1 MKKYGFLFLLLIPL
15 LGQAKCTPKGTTSAT
30 QPITLDLT
38 TGSTTVNFNP
48 NLQGTFDC
56 NTTGDKM
63 YYATS
68 LQDYIVE
75 IKDSASSQSIFIKLT
90 LESSDF
96 PVNTGSD
103 RIASVKNYSVDD
115 TLNNKQMTLKASY
128 VAAMSY
134 SSDNG
139 EKVYG
144 NSFSLSKPAVNFLS
158 NNSCNSNI
166 LAWIVC
172 SALRLF
178 SNDNAYSQYLTF
190 TVKHKPTTCRFSQPT
205 YEIKM
210 PDTTLNEIL
219 SGNNS
224 KTGSTNLVLNCDG
237 VYNVTTNP
245 VSFNVARGDWNDNG
259 TILKNTII
267 NGAQGVGFQIY
278 NGTAATP
285 LKRGDALMSRLTK
298 MATINDQYTFPITAR
313 YVRITGEAL
322 QPGEVQSKVIFAVSY
337 D

>member
-48 NLQGTFDC
+48 NLQGSFDC

-259 TILKNTII
+259 TILKNTIT

-285 LKRGDALMSRLTK
+285 LKRGNALMSRLTK

>member
-1 MKKYGFLFLLLIPL
+1 
-15 LGQAKCTPKGTTSAT
+15 
-30 QPITLDLT
+30 
-38 TGSTTVNFNP
+38 
-48 NLQGTFDC
+48 
-56 NTTGDKM
+56 M

-224 KTGSTNLVLNCDG
+224 KTRSTNLVLNCDG

-259 TILKNTII
+259 TILKNTIT

-322 QPGEVQSKVIFAVSY
+322 QPGEVQSKVIFSVSY

>member
-38 TGSTTVNFNP
+38 TGSKTVNFNP
-48 NLQGTFDC
+48 NLQGSFDC

>member
-1 MKKYGFLFLLLIPL
+1 
-15 LGQAKCTPKGTTSAT
+15 
-30 QPITLDLT
+30 
-38 TGSTTVNFNP
+38 
-48 NLQGTFDC
+48 
-56 NTTGDKM
+56 
-63 YYATS
+63 
-68 LQDYIVE
+68 
-75 IKDSASSQSIFIKLT
+75 
-90 LESSDF
+90 
-96 PVNTGSD
+96 
-103 RIASVKNYSVDD
+103 
-115 TLNNKQMTLKASY
+115 
-128 VAAMSY
+128 
-134 SSDNG
+134 
-139 EKVYG
+139 
-144 NSFSLSKPAVNFLS
+144 
-158 NNSCNSNI
+158 
-166 LAWIVC
+166 IVC

>member
-38 TGSTTVNFNP
+38 TGSTTVNFNH
-48 NLQGTFDC
+48 NLQGSFDC

>member
-48 NLQGTFDC
+48 NLQGSFDC

-322 QPGEVQSKVIFAVSY
+322 QPGEVQSKVIFSVSY

>member
-1 MKKYGFLFLLLIPL
+1 
-15 LGQAKCTPKGTTSAT
+15 
-30 QPITLDLT
+30 
-38 TGSTTVNFNP
+38 
-48 NLQGTFDC
+48 
-56 NTTGDKM
+56 M

-134 SSDNG
+134 CSDNG

-245 VSFNVARGDWNDNG
+245 VSFNVARGNWNDNG
-259 TILKNTII
+259 TILKNTIT

>member
-15 LGQAKCTPKGTTSAT
+15 LGQAKCTPKGITSAT

-48 NLQGTFDC
+48 NLQGSFDC

>member
-1 MKKYGFLFLLLIPL
+1 
-15 LGQAKCTPKGTTSAT
+15 
-30 QPITLDLT
+30 
-38 TGSTTVNFNP
+38 
-48 NLQGTFDC
+48 
-56 NTTGDKM
+56 M

-178 SNDNAYSQYLTF
+178 SNDNAYSQYMTF

-322 QPGEVQSKVIFAVSY
+322 QLGEVQSKVIFSVSY

>member
-1 MKKYGFLFLLLIPL
+1 MKKYWFLFLLLIPL
-15 LGQAKCTPKGTTSAT
+15 SGQAKCTPKGVTSAT

-48 NLQGTFDC
+48 NLQGSFDC

-103 RIASVKNYSVDD
+103 IIASAKNYSVDD

-128 VAAMSY
+128 VAATSY

-158 NNSCNSNI
+158 NNSCNSSI
-166 LAWIVC
+166 WAWIVC
-172 SALRLF
+172 SVLRLF

-219 SGNNS
+219 SGSNS

-245 VSFNVARGDWNDNG
+245 VSFNVARGDWNDSG
-259 TILKNTII
+259 TILKNTIT
-267 NGAQGVGFQIY
+267 NGAKGVGFQIY

-298 MATINDQYTFPITAR
+298 MAAINDQYTFPITAR

-322 QPGEVQSKVIFAVSY
+322 QPGDVQSKVIFAVSY

>member
-48 NLQGTFDC
+48 NLQGSFDC

-103 RIASVKNYSVDD
+103 KIASVKNYSVDD

>member
-48 NLQGTFDC
+48 NLQGSFDC
-56 NTTGDKM
+56 NTIGDKM

>member
-48 NLQGTFDC
+48 NLQGSFDC
-56 NTTGDKM
+56 NTAGDKM

>member
-1 MKKYGFLFLLLIPL
+1 
-15 LGQAKCTPKGTTSAT
+15 
-30 QPITLDLT
+30 
-38 TGSTTVNFNP
+38 
-48 NLQGTFDC
+48 
-56 NTTGDKM
+56 M

-190 TVKHKPTTCRFSQPT
+190 TVKHKPTTCCFSQPT

-322 QPGEVQSKVIFAVSY
+322 QPGEVQSKVIFSVSY

>member
-48 NLQGTFDC
+48 NLQGSFDC

-103 RIASVKNYSVDD
+103 RIASVKNYSVDN

-134 SSDNG
+134 SSDKG

-259 TILKNTII
+259 TILKNTIT

>member
-48 NLQGTFDC
+48 NLQGSFDC

-178 SNDNAYSQYLTF
+178 SNDNAYSQYLTL

>member
-1 MKKYGFLFLLLIPL
+1 MKKYWFMFLLAIPFW
-15 LGQAKCTPKGTTSAT
+15 GQAKCTLGGNTTAQQTVDIDMTS
-30 QPITLDLT
+30 
-38 TGSTTVNFNP
+38 GTVNIPINT
-48 NLQGTFDC
+48 NLYDTFIC
-56 NTTGDKM
+56 NATSDKM
-63 YYATS
+63 YYATP

-75 IKDSASSQSIFIKLT
+75 LKEPGAAKSIFIKLKLTGSGFPVATGIDSLNAPAKEFKTQDVINTKPFT
-90 LESSDF
+90 LE
-96 PVNTGSD
+96 V
-103 RIASVKNYSVDD
+103 
-115 TLNNKQMTLKASY
+115 SY
-128 VAAMSY
+128 VKSGKADLTVASGNTINLGRPVISILTDNTCNNNLVSWLFCWFAGRLKSDVSY
-134 SSDNG
+134 
-139 EKVYG
+139 
-144 NSFSLSKPAVNFLS
+144 AQ
-158 NNSCNSNI
+158 NI
-166 LAWIVC
+166 I
-172 SALRLF
+172 
-178 SNDNAYSQYLTF
+178 F

-259 TILKNTII
+259 TILKNTIT
-267 NGAQGVGFQIY
+267 NGAKGVGFQIY
-278 NGTAATP
+278 NGTATTP

>member
-48 NLQGTFDC
+48 NLQGSFDC

-190 TVKHKPTTCRFSQPT
+190 TVKHKPTTCCFSQPT

-322 QPGEVQSKVIFAVSY
+322 QPGEVQSKVIFSVSY

>member
-1 MKKYGFLFLLLIPL
+1 
-15 LGQAKCTPKGTTSAT
+15 
-30 QPITLDLT
+30 
-38 TGSTTVNFNP
+38 
-48 NLQGTFDC
+48 
-56 NTTGDKM
+56 M

-103 RIASVKNYSVDD
+103 IIASVKNYSVDD
-115 TLNNKQMTLKASY
+115 TLNNKKMTLKASY
-128 VAAMSY
+128 VAATSY

-158 NNSCNSNI
+158 NNSCNSSI
-166 LAWIVC
+166 WAWIVC
-172 SALRLF
+172 SVLRLF

-259 TILKNTII
+259 TILKNTIT
-267 NGAQGVGFQIY
+267 NGAKGVGFQIY

>member
-1 MKKYGFLFLLLIPL
+1 
-15 LGQAKCTPKGTTSAT
+15 
-30 QPITLDLT
+30 
-38 TGSTTVNFNP
+38 
-48 NLQGTFDC
+48 
-56 NTTGDKM
+56 M

-237 VYNVTTNP
+237 VYNITTNP

-259 TILKNTII
+259 TILKNTIT

>member
-1 MKKYGFLFLLLIPL
+1 
-15 LGQAKCTPKGTTSAT
+15 
-30 QPITLDLT
+30 
-38 TGSTTVNFNP
+38 
-48 NLQGTFDC
+48 
-56 NTTGDKM
+56 M

-259 TILKNTII
+259 TILKNTIT

-313 YVRITGEAL
+313 YVRITEEAL
-322 QPGEVQSKVIFAVSY
+322 QPGEVQSKVIFSVSY

>member
-1 MKKYGFLFLLLIPL
+1 
-15 LGQAKCTPKGTTSAT
+15 
-30 QPITLDLT
+30 
-38 TGSTTVNFNP
+38 
-48 NLQGTFDC
+48 
-56 NTTGDKM
+56 M

-75 IKDSASSQSIFIKLT
+75 IKDSVSSQSIFIKLT

-259 TILKNTII
+259 TILKNTIT

>member
-48 NLQGTFDC
+48 NLQGSFDC

-75 IKDSASSQSIFIKLT
+75 IKDSASSQSIFIKMT

>member
-1 MKKYGFLFLLLIPL
+1 
-15 LGQAKCTPKGTTSAT
+15 
-30 QPITLDLT
+30 
-38 TGSTTVNFNP
+38 
-48 NLQGTFDC
+48 
-56 NTTGDKM
+56 M

-205 YEIKM
+205 YEIKL

-245 VSFNVARGDWNDNG
+245 VSFNVARGNWNDNG
-259 TILKNTII
+259 TILKNTIT

>member
-48 NLQGTFDC
+48 NLQGSFDC

-139 EKVYG
+139 DKVYG

>member
-1 MKKYGFLFLLLIPL
+1 
-15 LGQAKCTPKGTTSAT
+15 
-30 QPITLDLT
+30 
-38 TGSTTVNFNP
+38 
-48 NLQGTFDC
+48 
-56 NTTGDKM
+56 M

-178 SNDNAYSQYLTF
+178 SNDNAYSQYFTF

-245 VSFNVARGDWNDNG
+245 VSFNVARGNWNDNG
-259 TILKNTII
+259 TILKNTIT

>member
-38 TGSTTVNFNP
+38 TVNFNP
-48 NLQGTFDC
+48 NLQGSFDC

-259 TILKNTII
+259 TILKNTIT

-322 QPGEVQSKVIFAVSY
+322 QPGEVQSKVIFSVSY

>member
-1 MKKYGFLFLLLIPL
+1 
-15 LGQAKCTPKGTTSAT
+15 
-30 QPITLDLT
+30 
-38 TGSTTVNFNP
+38 
-48 NLQGTFDC
+48 
-56 NTTGDKM
+56 M

-178 SNDNAYSQYLTF
+178 SNDNAYSQYLTL

>member
-38 TGSTTVNFNP
+38 TVNFNP
-48 NLQGTFDC
+48 NLQGSFDC

-259 TILKNTII
+259 TILKNTIT

-278 NGTAATP
+278 NGTAATS

>member
-1 MKKYGFLFLLLIPL
+1 
-15 LGQAKCTPKGTTSAT
+15 
-30 QPITLDLT
+30 
-38 TGSTTVNFNP
+38 
-48 NLQGTFDC
+48 
-56 NTTGDKM
+56 M

-322 QPGEVQSKVIFAVSY
+322 QPGEVQSKVIFSVSY

>member
-48 NLQGTFDC
+48 NLQGSFDC

-285 LKRGDALMSRLTK
+285 LKRGDVLMSRLTK

>member
-1 MKKYGFLFLLLIPL
+1 
-15 LGQAKCTPKGTTSAT
+15 
-30 QPITLDLT
+30 
-38 TGSTTVNFNP
+38 
-48 NLQGTFDC
+48 
-56 NTTGDKM
+56 M

-259 TILKNTII
+259 TILKNTIT

-322 QPGEVQSKVIFAVSY
+322 QPGEVQSKVIFAISY

>member
-1 MKKYGFLFLLLIPL
+1 
-15 LGQAKCTPKGTTSAT
+15 
-30 QPITLDLT
+30 
-38 TGSTTVNFNP
+38 
-48 NLQGTFDC
+48 
-56 NTTGDKM
+56 M

-245 VSFNVARGDWNDNG
+245 VSFNVARGDW
-259 TILKNTII
+259 
-267 NGAQGVGFQIY
+267 
-278 NGTAATP
+278 
-285 LKRGDALMSRLTK
+285 
-298 MATINDQYTFPITAR
+298 
-313 YVRITGEAL
+313 
-322 QPGEVQSKVIFAVSY
+322 
-337 D
+337 

>member
-48 NLQGTFDC
+48 NLQGSFDC

-139 EKVYG
+139 EKVYD

>member
-1 MKKYGFLFLLLIPL
+1 
-15 LGQAKCTPKGTTSAT
+15 
-30 QPITLDLT
+30 
-38 TGSTTVNFNP
+38 
-48 NLQGTFDC
+48 
-56 NTTGDKM
+56 M

-139 EKVYG
+139 DKVYG

>member
-1 MKKYGFLFLLLIPL
+1 MKKYWFLFLLLIPL
-15 LGQAKCTPKGTTSAT
+15 SGQAKCTPKGTTSAT

-48 NLQGTFDC
+48 NLQGSFDC

-103 RIASVKNYSVDD
+103 RVASVKNYSVDD

-128 VAAMSY
+128 VAATSY

-172 SALRLF
+172 SVLRLF

-259 TILKNTII
+259 TILKNTIT
-267 NGAQGVGFQIY
+267 NGAKGVGFQIY

>member
-1 MKKYGFLFLLLIPL
+1 
-15 LGQAKCTPKGTTSAT
+15 
-30 QPITLDLT
+30 
-38 TGSTTVNFNP
+38 
-48 NLQGTFDC
+48 
-56 NTTGDKM
+56 M
-63 YYATS
+63 YYVTS

-259 TILKNTII
+259 TILKNTIT

>member
-48 NLQGTFDC
+48 NLQGSFDC

-103 RIASVKNYSVDD
+103 RIALVKNYSVDD

-259 TILKNTII
+259 TILKNTIT

-278 NGTAATP
+278 NGTAGTP

>member
-1 MKKYGFLFLLLIPL
+1 
-15 LGQAKCTPKGTTSAT
+15 
-30 QPITLDLT
+30 
-38 TGSTTVNFNP
+38 
-48 NLQGTFDC
+48 
-56 NTTGDKM
+56 M

-158 NNSCNSNI
+158 NNLCNSNI

-259 TILKNTII
+259 TILKNTIT

-322 QPGEVQSKVIFAVSY
+322 QPGEVQSKVIFSVSY